1 VLARE
6 HRLRS
11 RDGIRDV
18 VKDGKRFSNRI
29 ATIHFL
35 SSEQNQFAVVASKA
49 VGNAVIRNKAK
60 RRTKAALLAVQDQK
74 PAIHAVF
81 RLRSGAATASWA
93 EFEAG
98 ILELVS
104 RAK

>member
-11 RDGIRDV
+11 RDGIREV
-18 VKDGKRFSNRI
+18 VKDGKRFSNHI
-29 ATIHFL
+29 ATLHFL
-35 SSEQNQFAVVASKA
+35 KSDENQFAVVASKT
-49 VGNAVIRNKAK
+49 VGNAVERNKAK
-60 RRTKAALLAVQDQK
+60 RRTKAALLRMQNRE

-81 RLRSGAATASWA
+81 RLRTAAATASWT

-98 ILELVS
+98 IQELIS
-104 RAK
+104 RVK